1 MNHALLCR
9 SGALGYVRHL
19 TLSSFSG
26 AAQWPTVKG
35 CGLTQN
41 FEFVEPDPDEG
52 AATEVY
58 SITHS
63 AMNKVLA
70 AAKNKIKINK
80 ILFSSVKRVR
90 KQQHST
96 SWCNIKC

>member
-41 FEFVEPDPDEG
+41 FEFVELYLTLTRELLQKISLLNNTFSDE
-52 AATEVY
+52 
-58 SITHS
+58 
-63 AMNKVLA
+63 
-70 AAKNKIKINK
+70 
-80 ILFSSVKRVR
+80 
-90 KQQHST
+90 
-96 SWCNIKC
+96 